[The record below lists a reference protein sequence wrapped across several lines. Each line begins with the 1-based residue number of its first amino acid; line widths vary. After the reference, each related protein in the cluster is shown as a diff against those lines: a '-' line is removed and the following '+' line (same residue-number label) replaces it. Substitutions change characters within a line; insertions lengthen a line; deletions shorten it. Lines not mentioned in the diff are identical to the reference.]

1 MQNTQF
7 KGRNDM
13 KDTVTDKPAKVAMNG
28 VDVPNLLGTIG
39 VVASQPELAQFQFRA
54 KGEWMTGTH
63 SRATVNGFFGAGAE
77 HERNQT
83 FVMDGD
89 HPAVL
94 CGADKA
100 ATPVE
105 YLLSALAACITAG
118 IGNIAS
124 ARQIKLTAV
133 TTTVEGD
140 IDLQGLLGLDPE
152 VRNGFGAIRA
162 QVRIEGDAPAEKL
175 EKIVQQ
181 SVARSAVFDMLK
193 NGTDVAVEIAA

>member
-1 MQNTQF
+1 
-7 KGRNDM
+7 M
-13 KDTVTDKPAKVAMNG
+13 KDTVVEKPAKVAMNG

-39 VVASQPELAQFQFRA
+39 VVGGQPELAQFQFRA
-54 KGEWMTGTH
+54 EGEWMDGTH

-83 FVMDGD
+83 FILEGD

-94 CGADKA
+94 CGGDRA

-124 ARQIKLTAV
+124 ARQIKLTSV
-133 TTTVEGD
+133 KTSVEGD

-162 QVRIEGDAPAEKL
+162 SVQIEGDASAEKL

-193 NGTDVAVEIAA
+193 NGTEVDVKVAA